1 MTAHDPGE
9 TSDAAFAPELSGE
22 SASRP
27 PGRRQLASTLADG
40 YRASSPAEQ
49 AGFGMTVGFALAL
62 AGARKIT
69 YIQERRRGMP
79 VLRGL
84 ARGRPRL
91 PRSDDV
97 RVHHYLPGLAIAMTA
112 GGTAILG
119 GSGGIERYLS
129 VPFGIGTGLVVDEI
143 GLLTGR
149 NNPYWGAERFV
160 ILSCLAATSA
170 AAAMAAGFLRRG
182 WHMAS
187 DLV

>member
-9 TSDAAFAPELSGE
+9 TSDAAFAPKLAGE

-84 ARGRPRL
+84 ARGALVCLGAMMCASTTTCRVS
-91 PRSDDV
+91 RS
-97 RVHHYLPGLAIAMTA
+97 R
-112 GGTAILG
+112 
-119 GSGGIERYLS
+119 
-129 VPFGIGTGLVVDEI
+129 
-143 GLLTGR
+143 
-149 NNPYWGAERFV
+149 
-160 ILSCLAATSA
+160 
-170 AAAMAAGFLRRG
+170 
-182 WHMAS
+182 
-187 DLV
+187 